1 MRHMAWAS
9 FWYQY
14 LVGGAIFLVGM
25 VFCVRQGFV
34 GLQDRAGRR
43 NLFVLVGGLVLMFG
57 LHLGLML
64 AGSAG
69 S

>member
-1 MRHMAWAS
+1 MAWTS

-14 LVGGAIFLVGM
+14 LVGGAIFLVGI
-25 VFCVRQGFV
+25 VFCVRQGSA
-34 GLQDRAGRR
+34 GLRDRQRRR
-43 NLFVLVGGLVLMFG
+43 NLFMLVGGLVLMFC
-57 LHLGLML
+57 LHLALML